1 MTFWRRLFGG
11 RSGLPEPPPF
21 VDAAFEPVN
30 DFERELVLDF
40 ERVPAA
46 GAAAIGPALVKARVF
61 IPSLQDASAMNEGDD
76 FRPVML
82 EYDVG
87 PCVVALSSS
96 SRLSALLPAIPGV
109 QSGIEV
115 EASWLLQH
123 CPAGMGLAINPG
135 WREGVVLEASAV
147 AKLSAGGQGK
157 A

>member
-1 MTFWRRLFGG
+1 VTFWRRLFGG
-11 RSGLPEPPPF
+11 ASGLPEPPPF

-30 DFERELVLDF
+30 DLERMLAL
-40 ERVPAA
+40 
-46 GAAAIGPALVKARVF
+46 GAEAIGEALVKARVF
-61 IPSLQDASAMNEGDD
+61 VPSLQDASAMNEGDD

-123 CPAGMGLAINPG
+123 CPACMGLAINPG
-135 WREGVVLEASAV
+135 WREGVVLEASEV
-147 AKLSAGGQGK
+147 EKLSAGHQIK
-157 A
+157 R